1 VQLERERRT
10 EYVNL
15 LVATRELRYIALR
28 TFQHRATRPIGEVDT
43 LLTQLSAA
51 YYRIALTAPEN
62 TRQLAW
68 DLRES
73 VFEVWRKARDH
84 TDSGGYQDD
93 MKKVRD
99 LTAKFRSHVAAE
111 LNLAGVSREEDS
123 ELSQLPLLRYVTV
136 DPEPH
141 SLRTEPGWS
150 RTDYP
155 FWSGQ
160 GQNQLKRVR
169 ARNGGFARLY
179 HAEGRCMWWRSRR

>member
-1 VQLERERRT
+1 MDAATAGLVGAGIGAAVTLIGTFGTTVLQSRRDQAARRHDAIVQLERERRT

-84 TDSGGYQDD
+84 PDSGRYQDD
-93 MKKVRD
+93 MKEVRN
-99 LTAKFRSHVAAE
+99 LTAKFRSHVATE
-111 LNLAGVSREEDS
+111 LNLAGISREEDS
-123 ELSQLPLLRYVTV
+123 ELSRSPLFRHVTV
-136 DPEPH
+136 DPDFI
-141 SLRTEPGWS
+141 R
-150 RTDYP
+150 
-155 FWSGQ
+155 
-160 GQNQLKRVR
+160 
-169 ARNGGFARLY
+169 
-179 HAEGRCMWWRSRR
+179 